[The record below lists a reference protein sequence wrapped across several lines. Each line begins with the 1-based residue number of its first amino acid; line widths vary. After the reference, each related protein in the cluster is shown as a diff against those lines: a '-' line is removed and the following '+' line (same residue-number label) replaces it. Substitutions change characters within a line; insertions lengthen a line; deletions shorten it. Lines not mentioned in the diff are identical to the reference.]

1 MSTTYVVLTHAHSPC
16 SMRAHAN
23 GRSFVR
29 FIRAMRVMRALHCHQ
44 TGSDTRAAPGR
55 ASLVRFWSDALDH
68 SIPGRKPGPV
78 PGRKPGPESRAL
90 LANGGSGQGRPRFC
104 ACSRAHAL
112 VRTTELCV
120 CAHTGFIY
128 ADARAPFARAA
139 QEPCLSRSFR
149 TAGRT
154 RPAVFAVAANI
165 CLCRVAAVNARRSG
179 LMPVFAAANLAGRT
193 RPAPTPASSS
203 FQVGGE
209 YRPAFSLPAISL
221 PARFRS
227 ADGENREKPRKMAE
241 NRKRSEMVKKS
252 RLISGRRFRS
262 ADRKV
267 AKIIEK
273 WYKPPEKLQPI
284 SGRRRRRRPCPPP
297 HPLPHRR

>member
-1 MSTTYVVLTHAHSPC
+1 MFSRMRTASVVFSRTHTAHAAFT
-16 SMRAHAN
+16 RAHAN

-29 FIRAMRVMRALHCHQ
+29 FTRAMRVMRALHCHR

-209 YRPAFSLPAISL
+209 CLLAFSFPAKKRRRISPSL
-221 PARFRS
+221 FASSDFASSSFQVGRPR
-227 ADGENREKPRKMAE
+227 KPRKPPE
-241 NRKRSEMVKKS
+241 NGRKPETVGNPKNPGPSQVGGSGRLTEKS
-252 RLISGRRFRS
+252 R
-262 ADRKV
+262 K
-267 AKIIEK
+267 
-273 WYKPPEKLQPI
+273 
-284 SGRRRRRRPCPPP
+284 
-297 HPLPHRR
+297 